1 MKILPYR
8 VLRNEPG
15 KFEETLSREGS
26 VILDKNGEH
35 LALVLDVAKE
45 SLESLIKLTSQ
56 IRAQLA
62 LTEIRESARE
72 RGLDKMSPEDI
83 DAEIQAVRSKRAG

>member
-35 LALVLDVAKE
+35 LALVLDAAKE

-62 LTEIRESARE
+62 LTEIRELARE

>member
-35 LALVLDVAKE
+35 LALVLDAAKE

-72 RGLDKMSPEDI
+72 RGLDKMTPEEI

>member
-35 LALVLDVAKE
+35 LALVLDAAKE